1 MSTVFY
7 DIETIPL
14 ALEKREHLRPSA
26 ESVKLGNLKD
36 PVKVAAKQNEALA
49 AWDAGEGAALDPMQC
64 EIALLGFCIDDG
76 GYNHL
81 TNGGDDED
89 LLLHEFWDMVAKPSN
104 VLFVAHNFR
113 FDLGMIVRR
122 SWLNEITVPPK
133 VLNDINSFSPNQW
146 ADTMQVWGAG
156 DRQTTYMSLDKLA
169 KDFGVI
175 VKDSEVTGKEFYKWW
190 EKDRDACIEYNRQ
203 DVEATRDVWYAMGG
217 I

>member
-64 EIALLGFCIDDG
+64 EIALVGLCIDDG
-76 GYNHL
+76 NYYPITYGEREMLNL
-81 TNGGDDED
+81 WWGTVDDP
-89 LLLHEFWDMVAKPSN
+89 KN
-104 VLFVAHNFR
+104 CLFVAHNFR
-113 FDLGMIVRR
+113 FDLGMLVRR
-122 SWLNEITVPPK
+122 SWLNGITVPPR
-133 VLNDINSFSPNQW
+133 VLKDIDSYSPNQF
-146 ADTMQVWGAG
+146 ADTMDVWRAG
-156 DRQTTYMSLDKLA
+156 DRKADYVSLEKLSKA
-169 KDFGVI
+169 FGVI

-190 EKDRDACIEYNRQ
+190 AKDRDACIEYNRQ